1 MLMVTFLA
9 TSAPALVSPG
19 LDLERS
25 FSEALESFG
34 LSEQAARLIWLP
46 LPMLLFFFPRRAS
59 PQEFRNRNGHCSF
72 FHAQGRLLCI
82 LRESWA

>member
-1 MLMVTFLA
+1 MVTFLA

-46 LPMLLFFFPRRAS
+46 LPMLLVLVAAGGFLNLKNYRGS
-59 PQEFRNRNGHCSF
+59 
-72 FHAQGRLLCI
+72 CI
-82 LRESWA
+82 RLREQFG

>member
-1 MLMVTFLA
+1 MVTFLA

-25 FSEALESFG
+25 FSQALEGLG

-46 LPMLLFFFPRRAS
+46 FPLS
-59 PQEFRNRNGHCSF
+59 LIH
-72 FHAQGRLLCI
+72 I
-82 LRESWA
+82 